1 MDRDSHTI
9 MRRAG
14 GGLISLAFVDA
25 YSALRESFSSRLS
38 RANAAMKEA
47 PARATAH
54 DLVDRAWILTQ

>member
-1 MDRDSHTI
+1 M
-9 MRRAG
+9 
-14 GGLISLAFVDA
+14 AFVDA

-38 RANAAMKEA
+38 RADAAMKEA